1 MQNLHTVIQNT
12 RTNEQIVLAK
22 PRKKEIE
29 LFERSILVSETNL
42 DGILVYTNRR
52 YQGLTGHSEETLL
65 GSPHKI
71 VRHPD
76 MPRGVFKAMWKI
88 IQAKKIWR
96 GYVKHLCKDGSF
108 FWTLSYVQAKLN
120 ADKEIVGYTST
131 GKVAYEKPRQ
141 EVEEKYQSL
150 LGNEHIDDKYFMRS
164 QDYCD
169 TQSHKSKAIE

>member
-1 MQNLHTVIQNT
+1 MLNLHKVIKNT
-12 RTNEQIVLAK
+12 LTNEQIILAK
-22 PRKKEIE
+22 PRDKEIE
-29 LFERSILVSETNL
+29 VFERSILITETNL

-52 YQGLTGHSEETLL
+52 YQTLTGYSEEILL

-88 IQAKKIWR
+88 IQDKKIWR

-120 ADKEIVGYTST
+120 MDDEIIGYTST

-141 EVEEKYQSL
+141 EVEEKYKSL
-150 LGNEHIDDKYFMRS
+150 IGHEHIDDKYFMTS
-164 QDYCD
+164 HDYYEM
-169 TQSHKSKAIE
+169 QLHKNKSIG